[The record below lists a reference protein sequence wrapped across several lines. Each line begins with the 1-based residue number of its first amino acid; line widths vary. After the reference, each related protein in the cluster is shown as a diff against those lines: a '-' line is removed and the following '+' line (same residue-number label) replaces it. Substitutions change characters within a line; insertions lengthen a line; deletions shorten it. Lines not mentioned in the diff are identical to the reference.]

1 MRNQVSVLRSFKL
14 LSGTLA
20 LLFSLPLFLNA
31 GTITF
36 LDLSDTTTYVDDTG
50 RAPNLNCATPE
61 SCFGNLS
68 APAGLHAQPGGLF
81 ANIMEPGT
89 TSVSDRVARQGSDP
103 SFVQLQFTS
112 DCSPT
117 SCGADSGLNTCI
129 VNGGCSITEDG
140 TVQTAFTLNWLDANG
155 NIVTTD
161 TIKFQSDVS
170 EVAGVPGVPEPS
182 ALLLVGIG
190 GAAILLVA
198 LRKRTVCHR
207 NENRV

>member
-14 LSGTLA
+14 LSGTMA
-20 LLFSLPLFLNA
+20 LLFSVPLFLSA

-36 LDLSDTTTYVDDTG
+36 RDLSDTLTYVDDTG
-50 RAPNLNCATPE
+50 RAPNLNCTATSVE
-61 SCFGNLS
+61 ECFGNLS
-68 APAGLHAQPGGLF
+68 APAGDHAQQGALF

-89 TSVSDRVARQGSDP
+89 TSISDKVSRQGSDP
-103 SFVQLQFTS
+103 SFVALTFTS
-112 DCSPT
+112 DST
-117 SCGADSGLNTCI
+117 SSGESGLGLCSA
-129 VNGGCSITEDG
+129 NGGCSITEDG
-140 TVQTAFTLNWLDANG
+140 TVQTAFTINWLDANG

-170 EVAGVPGVPEPS
+170 EVPGVPEPS